1 MPTPSEN
8 HHRGFCRLMRVMAHS
23 LTANSILYRVRFRKQ
38 YKTKNFWNRP
48 KFSVRPHRMH
58 SMRNIMVREGPG
70 LWFTGQ
76 LSVGLL
82 RAVSAVLRGGF
93 IVRVWVA
100 VRT

>member
-1 MPTPSEN
+1 
-8 HHRGFCRLMRVMAHS
+8 
-23 LTANSILYRVRFRKQ
+23 
-38 YKTKNFWNRP
+38 
-48 KFSVRPHRMH
+48 MH